1 MLTKYTDT
9 YTNQVLKNEWS
20 TTIKKQAIFHEI
32 QLCMQSDACN
42 LDNLHQDQSST
53 EVAYDMN

>member
-9 YTNQVLKNEWS
+9 YTNQVLKNELT
-20 TTIKKQAIFHEI
+20 TTIKKQAKVHEI
-32 QLCMQSDACN
+32 PLCMRSDACN